1 MEEGTG
7 MIVST
12 RGKRVKRRRYKGKR
26 HADTVVFLVIL
37 LLLGSAVAVGAVS
50 LHNRAEA
57 PSNDGG
63 VTTLE
68 TPQTLTAPTE
78 QPSVPT
84 PKPTPTPTPT
94 PEPTPTL
101 VSLGKF
107 HATAYCGC
115 VKCCGIWSQEHP
127 SRVGTDYVQ
136 KTASGTIPVAG
147 VTVAADWSIL
157 PCGTVIVVN
166 GHEYTVEDSGGLVK
180 GKTIDIYMESH
191 EEALQFGVQEIE
203 VFVYEEAGFS

>member
-1 MEEGTG
+1 MRANY
-7 MIVST
+7 
-12 RGKRVKRRRYKGKR
+12 RGKHLAVRSLRFKRNG
-26 HADTVVFLVIL
+26 ASILLFAVIL
-37 LLLGSAVAVGAVS
+37 VVGLTVGCLAF
-50 LHNRAEA
+50 HNRAEA
-57 PSNDGG
+57 PPDDGG

-68 TPQTLTAPTE
+68 TSQTLTASTE
-78 QPSVPT
+78 QPSAPT
-84 PKPTPTPTPT
+84 PNPTPTPTPT

-107 HATAYCGC
+107 QATAYCGC

-147 VTVAADWSIL
+147 VTIAADWSIL
-157 PCGTVIVVN
+157 PRGTVIVVD
-166 GHEYTVEDSGGLVK
+166 GHEYTVEDSGGAVK

-191 EEALQFGVQEIE
+191 DEAVEFGVQEVE
-203 VFVYEEAGFS
+203 VFVYEENS

>member
-1 MEEGTG
+1 MRANY
-7 MIVST
+7 
-12 RGKRVKRRRYKGKR
+12 RGKHLAVRSLRFKRNG
-26 HADTVVFLVIL
+26 ASILLFAVIL
-37 LLLGSAVAVGAVS
+37 VVGLTVGCLAF
-50 LHNRAEA
+50 HNRAEA
-57 PSNDGG
+57 PSDDGS

-68 TPQTLTAPTE
+68 TPQTLTEATA
-78 QPSVPT
+78 QPNNPT
-84 PKPTPTPTPT
+84 PEPTPVPTPT
-94 PEPTPTL
+94 PEPTPVLT
-101 VSLGKF
+101 SLGTF
-107 HATAYCGC
+107 RATAYCGC
-115 VKCCGIWSQEHP
+115 VHCCGIWSAEHP

-180 GKTIDIYMESH
+180 GKTIDFYMESH

-203 VFVYEEAGFS
+203 VFVYEEADFS